1 MKIAVNIDEDQYQRA
16 LEVAERGL
24 ENPSDLIREAM
35 QMYIRVQ
42 AARQLAAMSG
52 QMPEMRDIPRRS
64 EMQDLNKL
72 LIQCVEKKTGSQ
84 EFALFYMLDGD
95 PVWQAML
102 GNEQIFAALGESR
115 GEFQGRGSSPE
126 EAVEDL
132 RGNFLSGSLNQDY
145 DWLLIWDRTP
155 WLEGFNAE
163 GREYTSDDEA
173 LLYSDLMTF
182 MCSKGNPALKG

>member
-1 MKIAVNIDEDQYQRA
+1 MKIAVNIDEDLYQRA
-16 LEVAERGL
+16 LELAERGL
-24 ENPSDLIREAM
+24 ENPSELVREAM
-35 QMYIRVQ
+35 QAYVRVR
-42 AARQLAAMSG
+42 AAQQLADMG
-52 QMPEMRDIPRRS
+52 GEMPDMKGIPRRGEMRD
-64 EMQDLNKL
+64 LNE
-72 LIQCVEKKTGSQ
+72 LITNCLEKKAGSQ

-95 PVWQAML
+95 PVWHAML

-132 RGNFLSGSLNQDY
+132 RSNLLSGNLNQDY

-163 GREYTSDDEA
+163 GREYTWDDEA

-182 MCSKGNPALKG
+182 MCSKGNPALKR